1 MRRKYSSAL
10 EEKFPETIKITIGD
24 LEKTYRKHMSLRYGE
39 NPHQPAAFYRPTEG
53 ALTIGDIKLLKTG
66 KSGLSM
72 TNVEDANNSMR
83 IVSYFNKPAVAVM
96 KHVNPSGAAVQNKN
110 ESLIEVYRK
119 ARDCDSLAA
128 FGSVVGF
135 NCTVDMIT
143 AEELMN
149 SYVEGVVAP
158 SYDDGCM
165 KYFQQRKNI
174 RIMQVRG
181 IEKISKYVGETPW
194 PLDISVQG
202 DGSILVQEPML
213 TKLRSV
219 DDLRVVTD
227 RKPSQ
232 QELRDMLFSWYI
244 CMNVRS
250 NGVVHYLN
258 LA

>member
-1 MRRKYSSAL
+1 MSKPKTMRRKYSSAL

-149 SYVEGVVAP
+149 YALSLDGTASACIGHYGQTVLEENAELVKNFGPTSIRDRFGILEKRLRPLAGP
-158 SYDDGCM
+158 HALCWAHPNYKDGC
-165 KYFQQRKNI
+165 
-174 RIMQVRG
+174 
-181 IEKISKYVGETPW
+181 
-194 PLDISVQG
+194 
-202 DGSILVQEPML
+202 L
-213 TKLRSV
+213 T
-219 DDLRVVTD
+219 
-227 RKPSQ
+227 
-232 QELRDMLFSWYI
+232 
-244 CMNVRS
+244 
-250 NGVVHYLN
+250 
-258 LA
+258 